1 MPVNLIGWQPGTH
14 ASGSRLAL
22 AAPKPLL
29 PMAALPSRGYH
40 ATVATV
46 PPVNVSVLIRTRDR
60 PRLLAEALES
70 VARQTQ
76 APLEVVVVN
85 DGGEPVGHILAS
97 FAKRLTTR
105 HVSHPVAMGRACAAN
120 AGVRVAQGE
129 WIAILDDDDLF
140 LPHHLETLTGAIE
153 GHQGK
158 LAHAACRL
166 VRPDGEEVIGS
177 PVDRDGLLLANSIP
191 TCAALVSRR
200 AVLATGGFDE
210 ELPFLEDWD
219 LWIRLAQRYEF
230 VYVDQVTSVYR
241 AGVASVG
248 GAMAAERW
256 QVMERLFAK
265 HWPLLTP
272 SVLMRRLYR
281 LERDIGELRREA
293 AAHRGRVQELEADN
307 SRLREETRFIR
318 ELAEA
323 GLLGPTWWLHRLW
336 RRWRTWRGREPQ

>member
-1 MPVNLIGWQPGTH
+1 MDP
-14 ASGSRLAL
+14 
-22 AAPKPLL
+22 PL
-29 PMAALPSRGYH
+29 PARGYH
-40 ATVATV
+40 APVSTI
-46 PPVNVSVLIRTRDR
+46 PPLDVSVLIRTRDR

-70 VARQTQ
+70 VARQTR

-97 FAKRLTTR
+97 FAKRLTAR

-120 AGVRVAQGE
+120 AGFKVARGA
-129 WIAILDDDDLF
+129 WVAILDDDDLF
-140 LPHHLETLTGAIE
+140 LPHHLETLTAALAGAPA
-153 GHQGK
+153 G

-166 VRPDGEEVIGS
+166 SRPDGEEVIGS
-177 PVDRDGLLLANSIP
+177 PADRDGLLLANTIP
-191 TCAALVSRR
+191 TCATLVSRE
-200 AVLATGGFDE
+200 AVLTAGGFDE

-219 LWIRLAQRYEF
+219 LWIRLAQRHDF

-241 AGVASVG
+241 AGPTSVG

-265 HWPLLTP
+265 HWDLLSP
-272 SVLMRRLYR
+272 AILVRRLYR

-293 AAHRGRVQELEADN
+293 AAHRSRVLDLEHDN

-318 ELAEA
+318 ELADA
-323 GLLGPTWWLHRLW
+323 GLLGPTWWLHRWW
-336 RRWRTWRGREPQ
+336 RRWREWPGKGPP